1 MSLRDE
7 EIKGL
12 KEENKKL
19 VEMINKK
26 EEEKRLF
33 EDKSKELLEKN
44 EKLAEKVS
52 GKLLVQGS
60 RHLIWDNI
68 ITEATK
74 MRPYLKFIKDKEVVI
89 TVARESCIVVKETL
103 DRKPIDT
110 THNTINFFNT
120 LSQE

>member
-1 MSLRDE
+1 M
-7 EIKGL
+7 IK
-12 KEENKKL
+12 
-19 VEMINKK
+19 KK

-44 EKLAEKVS
+44 ENLAEKVS

-74 MRPYLKFIKDKEVVI
+74 
-89 TVARESCIVVKETL
+89 SETL
-103 DRKPIDT
+103 SKIY
-110 THNTINFFNT
+110 
-120 LSQE
+120 